1 MNIPPF
7 YFHTQYNQL
16 AKGTQGS
23 YSPEYALSP
32 LETVLK
38 CESEVVQ
45 SCLTLCDPMDC
56 SLPGSSVHGLFQA
69 RVLEWISISFSRG
82 SSLPRDR
89 TEVSHV
95 VCRCVTVGAT
105 REAPETFLLLNKSS
119 LCFLDL
125 FVLSLNSFCDEIRPT
140 LQYQLYNE

>member
-7 YFHTQYNQL
+7 HFHTQYNQL

-23 YSPEYALSP
+23 YSPENALSP

-45 SCLTLCDPMDC
+45 SCLTLCDPMIC

-82 SSLPRDR
+82 SSLPRDW
-89 TEVSHV
+89 TEVSNV
-95 VCRCVTVGAT
+95 VCRCVTIRAT